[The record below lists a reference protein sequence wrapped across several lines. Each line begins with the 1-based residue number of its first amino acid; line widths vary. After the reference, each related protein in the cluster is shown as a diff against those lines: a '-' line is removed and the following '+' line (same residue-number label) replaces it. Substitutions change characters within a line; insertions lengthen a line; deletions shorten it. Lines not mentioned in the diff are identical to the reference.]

1 MPGGTL
7 DRDKVRGALLRL
19 LPRVTKPT
27 RYLGGEVN
35 SRVKDEG
42 RVRLRMALAFPDVY
56 EIGMSHLGL
65 RILYSL
71 LNDIDGVAAERV
83 FMPWTDMLGLLRDQR
98 LPLTT
103 LETTTPLSELDLV
116 GFSLQHELTFTNV
129 LAMLEL
135 GGIPLLAAERG
146 DDDPLVLGGGPAVFN
161 PEPIAPFFDLILAGD
176 GEEALPEFIAV
187 YERLRSAGADRGAIL
202 AAAAALDGWYA
213 PALYETEPTPAGFLV
228 PRPREGRGAP
238 ARVRRRLV
246 LDLDRHPFPERIV
259 VPHTEIVHDRVS
271 FEVMRGCPVGCRFC
285 QAGFLYRPSRERG
298 ADMVVDGVRRSVTAT
313 GFDEFSLTSLNS
325 GRYPPLEAV
334 LTRLMDD
341 MAGQGVSAGLSSLHA
356 TTLTENL
363 VRQVKRVRKTG
374 FTIAPEAGSQRLRDV
389 INKNLTEDDILEAA
403 RLAFEAGW
411 TLLKL
416 YFMIGLP
423 TETDDDVDA
432 LIQLA
437 GRVAAIGRGIAG
449 PRAKVTLAASTFVP
463 KPFTPFQWL
472 GMERPDALAARQQ
485 RIRRGTL
492 PGVQFKTHHRGA
504 SWLEGALS
512 RTDRRAAQA
521 ILSAYRRGAVLD
533 GWAECLDL
541 DRWRAAFADAGLD
554 ADQLGTA
561 TLPGDA
567 ELPWEVIDPLIR
579 REWLA
584 RECERAL
591 RGERTEPCGP
601 GECSG
606 CGAFVEHCKRGEAA
620 AQRTPSVAAETADLA
635 SAGGPGPAAAAGEE
649 PDSAAAPSRRRYRAR
664 FEKLGRSRFLGHL
677 DLVRALTMAFRR
689 AGIPLAYSH
698 GFKPRPRLSFS
709 PALSLG
715 VASEAE
721 YVDFETNAPLDIEG
735 ALERVNATTPEGL
748 RITALLRADGP
759 AEALQDIIRRAR
771 YRVRAPGVA
780 PAALADRARDF
791 LSCERWEITRKK
803 DRGERRVNIRPLV
816 SEMDVAEDGALEFSL
831 VLGREISAKPSEVVT
846 AVLGEQ
852 AAEAEILRVEQYA
865 EIGGRLVSPLLAG
878 RRRRFD

>member
-1 MPGGTL
+1 MPGGIL
-7 DRDKVRGALLRL
+7 DRDKVRDALLRL

-35 SRVKDEG
+35 SRVKDQG
-42 RVRLRMALAFPDVY
+42 RVRVRMALAFPDVY

-65 RILYSL
+65 RILYGL

-83 FMPWTDMLGLLRDQR
+83 FMPWTDMLGLLREQR

-103 LETTTPLSELDLV
+103 LETTTPLSESDLV

-146 DDDPLVLGGGPAVFN
+146 EDDPLVLGGGPAVFN
-161 PEPIAPFFDLILAGD
+161 PEPVAPVFDLILAGD
-176 GEEALPEFIAV
+176 GEEALPEFIAL
-187 YERLRSAGADRGAIL
+187 YERLRSAGAGRADIL
-202 AAAAALDGWYA
+202 AAAAARDGWYA
-213 PALYETEPTPAGFLV
+213 PGLYETESTPAGFLV

-285 QAGFLYRPSRERG
+285 QAGFVYRPSRGRD
-298 ADMVVDGVRRSVTAT
+298 ADLVVDGVRRSVTAT

-325 GRYPPLEAV
+325 GRYLPLEAV
-334 LTRLMDD
+334 LARLMDD

-363 VRQVKRVRKTG
+363 VRQVRRVRKTG

-389 INKNLTEDDILEAA
+389 INKNLTEDQILEAA

-423 TETDDDVDA
+423 TETDDDIDA

-472 GMERPDALAARQQ
+472 GMERPDVLAARQQ
-485 RIRRGTL
+485 RIRRGTP
-492 PGVQFKTHHRGA
+492 PGVQFRTHHRGA

-512 RTDRRAAQA
+512 RADRRAAQA
-521 ILSAYRRGAVLD
+521 ILSAYRGGAVLD
-533 GWAECLDL
+533 GWAERLDL
-541 DRWRAAFADAGLD
+541 DCWRAAFADAGLD
-554 ADQLGTA
+554 ADHLGTA
-561 TLPGDA
+561 SLPGDV

-606 CGAFVEHCKRGEAA
+606 CGAFVEHCKREDAA
-620 AQRTPSVAAETADLA
+620 APRTQSGGTETADLA
-635 SAGGPGPAAAAGEE
+635 SAGAPAAAAAGGEE
-649 PDSAAAPSRRRYRAR
+649 PATADAPRRRYRAR

-721 YVDFETNAPLDIEG
+721 YVDFETTAPLDIDG
-735 ALERVNATTPEGL
+735 ALERVNATVPEGL
-748 RITALLRADGP
+748 RITALLRADSP
-759 AEALQDIIRRAR
+759 ADALQDIIRRAR

-791 LSCERWEITRKK
+791 LSRERWEITRKK
-803 DRGERRVNIRPLV
+803 DRGERRLNIRPLV
-816 SEMDVAEDGALEFSL
+816 AEMDVAEDGALEFSL
-831 VLGREISAKPSEVVT
+831 VLGREMSAKPSEVVT
-846 AVLGEQ
+846 AVLGEHS
-852 AAEAEILRVEQYA
+852 AEAEILRVEQYA